1 MTEIPSDTTIDVA
14 SSKYFCI
21 FSDKKLIDYFQN
33 IQDPAKI
40 EKAANKINQTRIK
53 YAQQNLNEASMNID
67 PGSLLRLQQ
76 DEGAIYIGT
85 IMKQIHGKSNSFIKK
100 TTPWLIGGAV
110 ILLGA
115 ILWPSVKGSYRRM
128 FRTIVQQKNSLAFT
142 VFKDTA
148 GKEWKFAFS
157 GDSLKWK
164 LSDAGTGGDLPK
176 KYTATFVQTN
186 YARSF
191 IARCQ
196 QFIPLT
202 LDNPVNVNI
211 LYRQQTGDNAFK
223 TVVEQIVENKKQI
236 YQNMFSGKC

>member
-1 MTEIPSDTTIDVA
+1 
-14 SSKYFCI
+14 
-21 FSDKKLIDYFQN
+21 
-33 IQDPAKI
+33 
-40 EKAANKINQTRIK
+40 
-53 YAQQNLNEASMNID
+53 
-67 PGSLLRLQQ
+67 
-76 DEGAIYIGT
+76 
-85 IMKQIHGKSNSFIKK
+85 MKQIHGKSNSFIKK

-115 ILWPSVKGSYRRM
+115 VLWPQVKGSYRRM

-164 LSDAGTGGDLPK
+164 LNDAGTGGDLPK